1 MKNLK
6 NLEYANIEKLS
17 RNELAKVVQ
26 NLAKNVNRNY
36 NSVKNSPIENTPATR
51 GLDNSGGT
59 IKTRGKNRN
68 ELVKEFI
75 RAKKYTESKTGTV
88 RNATKVFNE
97 TKKRLNMP
105 NLTSDDIKKIY
116 GAYQDIKERNPVE
129 VRNTGSSDI
138 IKAIRDM
145 YVQGKL
151 QDSKETLVEKMLDT
165 IDKFYIDEEEK
176 RLKDVESYGDI
187 NSYANISNRPTI
199 SSRPKSPR
207 RNRKK

>member
-1 MKNLK
+1 MKSLK
-6 NLEYANIEKLS
+6 NLEYANIEKLT

-36 NSVKNSPIENTPATR
+36 KSLKKSSIENTPATR
-51 GLDNSGGT
+51 GLENSGGKIT
-59 IKTRGKNRN
+59 TRGKNRN

-75 RAKKYTESKTGTV
+75 RANQYIESKTGTV
-88 RNATKVFNE
+88 RNAKKVFNE
-97 TKKRLNMP
+97 MKKRLNLP

-116 GAYQDIKERNPVE
+116 GAYQDIKQRRPVE

-138 IKAIRDM
+138 IKAVREM
-145 YVQGKL
+145 YVQDL
-151 QDSKETLVEKMLDT
+151 SVSKKSLAKKMLDT
-165 IDKFYIDEEEK
+165 IDNFYIDEEEK
-176 RLKDVESYGDI
+176 RLNDVESYGDI
-187 NSYANISNRPTI
+187 NSYANISNRPTV

>member
-6 NLEYANIEKLS
+6 NMEYANIEKLT

-26 NLAKNVNRNY
+26 TIAKEVNRNY
-36 NSVKNSPIENTPATR
+36 KSIKKSSIENTPATR
-51 GLDNSGGT
+51 GLENSGGKIT
-59 IKTRGKNRN
+59 TRGKNRN

-75 RAKKYTESKTGTV
+75 RAKQYTESKTGTV

-97 TKKRLNMP
+97 MKKRLNMP
-105 NLTSDDIKKIY
+105 ELTSNDIKKIY
-116 GAYQDIKERNPVE
+116 GSYQDIKERNPVE
-129 VRNTGSSDI
+129 IRNTGSSDI

-145 YVQGKL
+145 YVQDKRV
-151 QDSKETLVEKMLDT
+151 SKKTLAKKMQNT

-176 RLKDVESYGDI
+176 RLKDVGSYGDI
-187 NSYANISNRPTI
+187 NSYADISPRPTI
-199 SSRPKSPR
+199 SDRPKSPR